1 MSSTN
6 AASVGDCNNK
16 SRVKSR
22 PIESS
27 ATILSKNGY
36 DLEGRSAEFLRRYTG
51 LRGQYNL
58 DLIGCTQQLVADER
72 SAVES
77 DYAAVFKALK
87 WTHVD
92 FTSRLEKLVPD
103 SRTPFKDC
111 CTFCWYA
118 YCPYSR
124 RGSRMRALYQNVL
137 YKDSSTWY
145 MTNKQAMLRRLLLAE
160 ATTQV
165 AMDAGLVLPPPP
177 VAAGSADSMSAL
189 PCVTSRCFIPPSQV
203 YSLGR
208 EAALVASWGILTP
221 GTSTACYIVK
231 PTNGLKGRGI
241 RLYRPPKSHQVDE
254 AAKRL
259 TANDFSNFML
269 AEYGESQLRSSFY
282 IVQRYIERPLL
293 IDGRKFDL
301 RVYLLLVPNMACSI
315 GCDSNPG
322 RRGFYA
328 FYHPGFVRLSG
339 RQYNRVSV
347 DMSVHLTN
355 SCVQQQEQ
363 TVLGQSRR
371 KVEPKLGDNSWTPDR
386 VNQYFNQRFLDGL
399 DGIPCHDWFRLT
411 AQADMQG
418 ILAYIVAR
426 FSHQLTNSQ
435 QRSYNAFK
443 LLGCDFL
450 IDANLRVWLLELNSL
465 PSLRLVNTCHRAVKS
480 PMQREALAL
489 SIEVVHRSANGL
501 PVTSHSL
508 AMRQNFRLI
517 SSASGSGRIQSRL
530 VRGYGQRLLAAG
542 VTGGGCG
549 VLENTTPG
557 AGGTTLTSLDE

>member
-1 MSSTN
+1 
-6 AASVGDCNNK
+6 
-16 SRVKSR
+16 
-22 PIESS
+22 
-27 ATILSKNGY
+27 
-36 DLEGRSAEFLRRYTG
+36 
-51 LRGQYNL
+51 
-58 DLIGCTQQLVADER
+58 
-72 SAVES
+72 
-77 DYAAVFKALK
+77 
-87 WTHVD
+87 
-92 FTSRLEKLVPD
+92 
-103 SRTPFKDC
+103 
-111 CTFCWYA
+111 
-118 YCPYSR
+118 
-124 RGSRMRALYQNVL
+124 MRALYQNVL

-189 PCVTSRCFIPPSQV
+189 PCVTRV

-221 GTSTACYIVK
+221 GTST
-231 PTNGLKGRGI
+231 
-241 RLYRPPKSHQVDE
+241 VDE

-363 TVLGQSRR
+363 TALGQSRR
-371 KVEPKLGDNSWTPDR
+371 KVEPKLGGDNSWTPD
-386 VNQYFNQRFLDGL
+386 
-399 DGIPCHDWFRLT
+399 P
-411 AQADMQG
+411 
-418 ILAYIVAR
+418 
-426 FSHQLTNSQ
+426 
-435 QRSYNAFK
+435 
-443 LLGCDFL
+443 
-450 IDANLRVWLLELNSL
+450 
-465 PSLRLVNTCHRAVKS
+465 VNTCHRAVKS

-489 SIEVVHRSANGL
+489 SIEVVH
-501 PVTSHSL
+501 
-508 AMRQNFRLI
+508 
-517 SSASGSGRIQSRL
+517 
-530 VRGYGQRLLAAG
+530 
-542 VTGGGCG
+542 
-549 VLENTTPG
+549 PG
-557 AGGTTLTSLDE
+557 APTDFP